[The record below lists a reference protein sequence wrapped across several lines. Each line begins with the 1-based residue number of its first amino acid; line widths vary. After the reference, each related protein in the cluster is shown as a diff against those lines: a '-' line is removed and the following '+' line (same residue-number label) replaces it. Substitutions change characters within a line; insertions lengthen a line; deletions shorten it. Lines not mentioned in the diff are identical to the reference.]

1 MGAGDHLAA
10 YAEGW
15 TTGDADKILG
25 CTTDDYFFD
34 DPNSGPVPKA
44 GFAAYLAGLK
54 ETVASIR
61 GDSADDG
68 TFMEL
73 SEVVT
78 SEVDG
83 VLTAWCWWSIPGT
96 PIQGA
101 GLIKVGDDGVRSERI
116 AFYAAS
122 QG

>member
-1 MGAGDHLAA
+1 MGVADHLAA

-15 TTGDADKILG
+15 TNGDADKILG
-25 CTTDDYFFD
+25 CTTDDFVFD
-34 DPNSGPVPKA
+34 DPNSAPVPKA

-61 GDSADDG
+61 DDSADDG
-68 TFMEL
+68 PFMEL

-78 SEVDG
+78 SEANG
-83 VLTAWCWWSIPGT
+83 VLTAWCWWSIPNT

-101 GLIKVGDDGVRSERI
+101 GLIKVGHNGVQSERI
-116 AFYAAS
+116 TFYTAS